1 MRITAVINVHIVCI
15 EENKL
20 DQPSMDTITLSEFI
34 RNINEGEGTYPY
46 GGTHKEYEIYLNKEE
61 ALKRLEQVEALSELP
76 Y

>member
-34 RNINEGEGTYPY
+34 RNINKGEGAYPY

-61 ALKRLEQVEALSELP
+61 ALKRMEQIEVINELP

>member
-34 RNINEGEGTYPY
+34 RNINKGEGVYPY

-61 ALKRLEQVEALSELP
+61 ALKRIEQIEVINELP

>member
-1 MRITAVINVHIVCI
+1 MRITAVINIHIVCI
-15 EENKL
+15 DEN
-20 DQPSMDTITLSEFI
+20 DPSMDTITLSEFI
-34 RNINEGEGTYPY
+34 RNINKGEGTYPY

>member
-1 MRITAVINVHIVCI
+1 MRITAVINIHTVCI
-15 EENKL
+15 DEN
-20 DQPSMDTITLSEFI
+20 DPSMDTITLSEFI
-34 RNINEGEGTYPY
+34 RNINKGEGTYPY